1 VNVENER
8 FLEET
13 DRLAHGR
20 LDVKGLDVLPVLLEE
35 GDEEVDAQHDV
46 GEDLVLGH
54 LDVTDGDTQA
64 ENLLELE
71 LDGRLDF
78 DDLVS
83 EVFSVR
89 DGGGELASLGETGAE
104 ETRDL
109 LDECLGG
116 QEGVVLLGELLD
128 ELLVLVEF
136 LQIVSGH
143 VLEVNLLCAI
153 DVSSIGENAERETRA
168 RNVRELDGTRETL
181 ITLRVVVLEANL
193 KLDGLYEV
201 TTLLAV
207 VGFVEHVL
215 DGASHA

>member
-1 VNVENER
+1 MHLVNANR
-8 FLEET
+8 
-13 DRLAHGR
+13 RAHGR
-20 LDVKGLDVLPVLLEE
+20 LDEERLHVLPVLLQE
-35 GDEEVDAQHDV
+35 GDEEVDRQHGV
-46 GEDLVLGH
+46 GDELVLSH
-54 LDVTDGDTQA
+54 ADVAGSDTKA
-64 ENLLELE
+64 KNLLKLE
-71 LDGRLDF
+71 LDGRLDLG
-78 DDLVS
+78 DLVLK
-83 EVFSVR
+83 VVGVR
-89 DGGGELASLGETGAE
+89 DRSGELAGLGETGAE